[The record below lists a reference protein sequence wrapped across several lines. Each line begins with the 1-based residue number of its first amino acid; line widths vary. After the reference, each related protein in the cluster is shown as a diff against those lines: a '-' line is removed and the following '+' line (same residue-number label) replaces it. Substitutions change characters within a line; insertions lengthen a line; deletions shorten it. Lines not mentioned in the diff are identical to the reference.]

1 MLSSV
6 LFEFLMLNIDFLEAK
21 SQNSH
26 GKKLLIVRSLL
37 IIQRL
42 LSCGQND
49 SRAMLSLSLRGFAD
63 LVPGRGWAPLL
74 TAAYRPANLG
84 GSSSFG
90 SLFDLL
96 ADAGKWSLTN
106 LIVRQDCCFHV

>member
-6 LFEFLMLNIDFLEAK
+6 LFEFVMLNIDFLEAK

-63 LVPGRGWAPLL
+63 LVLGRGWGPPSLL
-74 TAAYRPANLG
+74 LPTDLRIWEAAAVSGPC
-84 GSSSFG
+84 
-90 SLFDLL
+90 
-96 ADAGKWSLTN
+96 
-106 LIVRQDCCFHV
+106 LIRWQTQGNGV